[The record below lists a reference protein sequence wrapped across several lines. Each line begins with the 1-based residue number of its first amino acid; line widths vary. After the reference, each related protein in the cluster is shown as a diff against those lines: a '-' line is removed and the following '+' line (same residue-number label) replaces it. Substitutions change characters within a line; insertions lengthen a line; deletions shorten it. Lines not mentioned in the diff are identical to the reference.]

1 MSASSSIGPNDPC
14 PCGSGKKYKRCC
26 KSAAAMPRPRWMA
39 LLFGVLVIGGAG
51 ALMLGPANRSNGTS
65 SVGFG
70 SGLGTRSSASVPQPL
85 GPVPAGKVWSP
96 EHGHWHDAVG
106 AGSEFDFGLSPDVQS
121 TTPQPLGAAPPGKVW
136 SPEHGHWHNAPNA
149 GSVLGTTPGAP
160 PTVRTSITNPL
171 GTPGPQPAGPV
182 PPGKVWSLE
191 HGHWHNAP
199 TTDPA
204 PITINLGPTSES
216 TSPE

>member
-70 SGLGTRSSASVPQPL
+70 SGLGTRSSASVPQPP

-96 EHGHWHDAVG
+96 EHGHWHNV
-106 AGSEFDFGLSPDVQS
+106 L
-121 TTPQPLGAAPPGKVW
+121 
-136 SPEHGHWHNAPNA
+136 NA

-160 PTVRTSITNPL
+160 TTVGTSITNPL

-182 PPGKVWSLE
+182 PPGKVWSPE

-216 TSPE
+216 TLPE